1 MSLICDC
8 RLSHA
13 LALRWQGALLVSQQI
28 AMILASAWS
37 WTTQPRV
44 QLTNHWSRRSLMV
57 PRSDKESNYCCLPF
71 PDIFFILWQTST
83 IKLLLNPPPLPSPS
97 QAIIILLS
105 YSFCA
110 GFHNCQGSA
119 WQTSYSFG
127 FPSRVY
133 QVTEFPDYKVC
144 CRCQCIY

>member
-1 MSLICDC
+1 MFLIRGC

-13 LALRWQGALLVSQQI
+13 LALQWQGALLVSQQI
-28 AMILASAWS
+28 PMILASAWS

-44 QLTNHWSRRSLMV
+44 QSTNHWSRRSLMV
-57 PRSDKESNYCCLPF
+57 PRSDKESNKCCLPF
-71 PDIFFILWQTST
+71 LIFFHSVADINNEIAPQST
-83 IKLLLNPPPLPSPS
+83 PLPSPS
-97 QAIIILLS
+97 RAIIILLS
-105 YSFCA
+105 CTFCA

-127 FPSRVY
+127 FPSRLY